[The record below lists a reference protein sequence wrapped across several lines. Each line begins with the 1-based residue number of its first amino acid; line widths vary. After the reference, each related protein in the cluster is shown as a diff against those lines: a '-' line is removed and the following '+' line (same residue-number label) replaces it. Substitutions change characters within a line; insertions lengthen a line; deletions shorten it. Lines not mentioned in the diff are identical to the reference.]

1 MTAIRP
7 LDPDVLNEAIPA
19 FFIGRN
25 AEGFWIARERNGATG
40 GLFLLKSSAVSFA
53 HRHAGDVGS
62 RVAVKRI
69 LRLHKGGTATIFPA
83 EIFELD
89 IENNG
94 NRLVGLIGPMMRGV
108 ARWRRQLS
116 KSMHAIK
123 AV

>member
-40 GLFLLKSSAVSFA
+40 GLFLLKSSAISFA
-53 HRHAGDVGS
+53 HRHAGDV
-62 RVAVKRI
+62 AC
-69 LRLHKGGTATIFPA
+69 ATIFPA
-83 EIFELD
+83 ESFELD

-116 KSMHAIK
+116 KRMHAIK